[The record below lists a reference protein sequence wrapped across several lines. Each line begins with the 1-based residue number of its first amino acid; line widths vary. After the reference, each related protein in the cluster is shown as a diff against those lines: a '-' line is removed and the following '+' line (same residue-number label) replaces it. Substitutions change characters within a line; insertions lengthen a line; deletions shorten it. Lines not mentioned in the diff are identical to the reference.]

1 MTVHIKV
8 YSDYVCPFCFVGKA
22 AFEEA
27 IKGKDVEV
35 EWMPFEL
42 RPSPSPQ
49 LDPVN
54 DPSKQYMWQTS
65 IQPMAEKLGVEINFP
80 NVSPHPYTDLAFE
93 GFHFAK
99 KYNKGHEYNT
109 RVFQAFFQE
118 GQNIGDIDILTKL
131 AEEVGLDGASFKSAL
146 ETRTYQDVQR
156 QALKHAYEEADITAV
171 PTFIIGDT
179 VIPGAAGKDVFEK
192 AISEEQK
199 KRQGKSS
206 L

>member
-27 IKGKDVEV
+27 IKGKDVDV

-131 AEEVGLDGASFKSAL
+131 AEEVGLDGAAFKSAL

-179 VIPGAAGKDVFEK
+179 VIPGAA
-192 AISEEQK
+192 
-199 KRQGKSS
+199 
-206 L
+206 